1 MQSKTQYSRIDEEDT
16 VKNKHLQPLTL
27 RRPLRPGCPA
37 TRQDANP
44 PAANAD
50 RYTPLFELGSGSS
63 IAA

>member
-16 VKNKHLQPLTL
+16 VKNKHLQPLTSAAHYA
-27 RRPLRPGCPA
+27 RMSS

-44 PAANAD
+44 SAVNLRP
-50 RYTPLFELGSGSS
+50 YTPFSDCGSGSS

>member
-16 VKNKHLQPLTL
+16 VKNKHLQPLTSAAHYA
-27 RRPLRPGCPA
+27 RMSS

-44 PAANAD
+44 STANA
-50 RYTPLFELGSGSS
+50 RPYTPFSDCGSGSS

>member
-16 VKNKHLQPLTL
+16 VKNKHLQPLT
-27 RRPLRPGCPA
+27 PA
-37 TRQDANP
+37 VLHTKVSSTRQDANP
-44 PAANAD
+44 PAASAE